1 MKAKLGKKY
10 RDKIT
15 GIIGTA
21 TSITE
26 YLYGCRRVGLTTTNG
41 DGDVKDWVFDEP
53 GLEEVKEAKR
63 VAPRQNTG
71 GPHDRSPVARRGHL

>member
-15 GIIGTA
+15 GIEGVA
-21 TSITE
+21 TSVSE
-26 YLYGCRRVGLTTTNG
+26 FLYGCRRIGLTTTNA

-53 GLEEVKEAKR
+53 GLEEVKDSKR
-63 VAPRQNTG
+63 VTPKQDTG
-71 GPHDRSPVARRGHL
+71 GPHDRSPISRVGH